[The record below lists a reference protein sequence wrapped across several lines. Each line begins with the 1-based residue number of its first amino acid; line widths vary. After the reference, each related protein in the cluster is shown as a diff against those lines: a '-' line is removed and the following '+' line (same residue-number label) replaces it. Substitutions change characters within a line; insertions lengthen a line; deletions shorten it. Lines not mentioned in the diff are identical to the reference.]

1 MNTTIHS
8 PRCRSTAS
16 APWRRSLVGLALGGA
31 LAFTLGGCVV
41 EPIQPRF
48 VGEVVLNAPPPA
60 QAEVIGVAPVPGYV
74 WIGGYWNWVGG
85 RHVWVSGHWAAPRS
99 GYYWVPHVWV
109 HTGVG
114 WHLREGYW
122 ARR

>member
-1 MNTTIHS
+1 MNTPVPTRRPWAPS
-8 PRCRSTAS
+8 
-16 APWRRSLVGLALGGA
+16 PWRRGFAAAALGGA
-31 LAFTLGGCVV
+31 IALAIGGCVV
-41 EPIQPRF
+41 APPQPQF
-48 VGEVVLNAPPPA
+48 VGEVVMNAPPPT
-60 QAEVIGVAPVPGYV
+60 QVEVIGVAPAPGYV
-74 WIGGYWNWVGG
+74 WISGYWNWVGG
-85 RHVWVSGHWAAPRS
+85 RHVWVSGRWAPPRA